1 MTWNEWLVMLFPASW
16 ILMVGMLLDVF
27 FPGQWL
33 AATFAIALTLP
44 AAVGTALLM
53 KWMTCRNPRAAVLGM
68 FAGILIRGIVALGGS
83 VAIYFGTSW
92 LAASGISFW
101 FWLSV
106 AYLSV
111 LAGETIALTQSF
123 SRSVQRGGVEIKG

>member
-1 MTWNEWLVMLFPASW
+1 MVMALPASW
-16 ILMVGMLLDVF
+16 ILLVGMLLDVF
-27 FPGQWL
+27 IPGQWL
-33 AATFAIALTLP
+33 AATYAIALTLP
-44 AAVGTALLM
+44 AAVGTAWLM
-53 KWMTCRNPRAAVLGM
+53 TWLTRRNPKAAVLGM

-111 LAGETIALTQSF
+111 LAGETIALTRSF
-123 SRSVQRGGVEIKG
+123 SRSVQRGGAEIKG